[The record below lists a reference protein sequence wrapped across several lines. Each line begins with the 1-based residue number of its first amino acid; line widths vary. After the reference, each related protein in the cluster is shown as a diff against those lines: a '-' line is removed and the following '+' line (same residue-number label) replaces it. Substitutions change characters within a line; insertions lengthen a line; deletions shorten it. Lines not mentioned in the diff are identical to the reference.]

1 MADTESRLVGL
12 LSEVWKEIRDFL
24 KTEQR
29 MSVKLNAAFG
39 FLSAIVT
46 VILFLPSELG
56 EFVHLIQALRGKEIG
71 ETPVWALL
79 VAVLSLPVYFLV
91 CVMLTREGEGIRP
104 KHRTRT
110 S

>member
-12 LSEVWKEIRDFL
+12 LVGVWDEIRDFL

-39 FLSAIVT
+39 FVAAIVT

-56 EFVHLIQALRGKEIG
+56 ELVHLIQALHGKEIG

-79 VAVLSLPVYFLV
+79 VAVLSLPVYFLT
-91 CVMLTREGEGIRP
+91 CVMLTRENEGIRP
-104 KHRTRT
+104 KRTTRA

>member
-1 MADTESRLVGL
+1 MAESETTLVSL
-12 LSEVWKEIRDFL
+12 FVLVWEEIRDFL

-39 FLSAIVT
+39 FVAAIVT

-56 EFVHLIQALRGKEIG
+56 EFVHLVQALHGKEIG
-71 ETPVWALL
+71 ETPGWALL
-79 VAVLSLPVYFLV
+79 VAVLSLPIYFLT

-104 KHRTRT
+104 RRRTRT

>member
-1 MADTESRLVGL
+1 MADAESSLVHL
-12 LSEVWKEIRDFL
+12 LTLVWEEIRDFL

-39 FLSAIVT
+39 FIAAIVT
-46 VILFLPSELG
+46 LVLFLPSQLS
-56 EFVHLIQALRGKEIG
+56 EFAHLVQAVHGAEIR

-79 VAVLSLPVYFLV
+79 VAVLSLPLYFLA

-104 KHRTRT
+104 KHRTRP